1 MENRAKPAA
10 SIIIALLCGLTATTA
25 HAGGYGNETQKIEL
39 CRMVGA
45 EAEIGFG
52 NRGTPLPTNIDDET
66 RNSWIGGIM
75 TFAYNYGHDVAP
87 NPRNAHMVAFGK
99 CMDNL
104 DHAAHRSPGSY
115 MTEDEVRH

>member
-1 MENRAKPAA
+1 VGNRTKRAA
-10 SIIIALLCGLTATTA
+10 LTILAVLGGVTATTA
-25 HAGGYGNETQKIEL
+25 QAASYGNEMKKIEM
-39 CRMVGA
+39 CRMVA
-45 EAEIGFG
+45 TEAEIGYG

-75 TFAYNYGHDVAP
+75 TFAYNYGHDRAAD
-87 NPRNAHMVAFGK
+87 RRGAHMVAFGK

-115 MTEDEVRH
+115 MTEDEVQH